1 MMSNWFKALSAVVIG
16 LCAFRLRAIS
26 AKGNSSTPDDE
37 DKDKNGYHSIEL
49 SMAWIDKPPYTT
61 SPANGSKDNELHGMI
76 RDALYRYI
84 SYDCGWAWKIVFLQN
99 AVRVNSEFG
108 MVELLRQNK
117 VHFAAPIFEP
127 INRQYSEFP
136 FLKLV
141 DYPGTEFITT
151 EEDTNKLKVVLD
163 TVLKSWPLF
172 AVTLILTAIAG
183 VIEWALDTYWN
194 SEEFPRSFIKG
205 SWDGFWW
212 SFISMTTVGYG
223 DKSPK
228 SIVARIFS
236 VMWIL
241 LGLIIMAIFM
251 ANVTSALTASSMD
264 LEPTSLAGAKIAV
277 LGNGTEYQ
285 QAIEED
291 AHPIVYHKIDDVIQ
305 AVKSKEVDGMFLDRF
320 TASYYQTRNKLKSL
334 ITVKKL
340 ELQRD
345 VGVLFSKD
353 RKFLADCLLN
363 FHSSSIWSSVQTI
376 TSSFKL
382 TQQKQARN
390 VNLFD
395 ESSPPHYRVYV
406 HIAWGIGRNA
416 FHWNF
421 VGHLYQKKEKGQ
433 TEYRTRSSG
442 QQRNDNRHNPRGP

>member
-1 MMSNWFKALSAVVIG
+1 MKIIHCTQNDFEKGRTIEMILTYPIQFLFRYSFAISSTMMSNWFKVLSAVVIG

-183 VIEWALDTYWN
+183 VIEWAL
-194 SEEFPRSFIKG
+194 
-205 SWDGFWW
+205 
-212 SFISMTTVGYG
+212 VGLTWYIEIN
-223 DKSPK
+223 
-228 SIVARIFS
+228 IV
-236 VMWIL
+236 ML
-241 LGLIIMAIFM
+241 HD
-251 ANVTSALTASSMD
+251 AN
-264 LEPTSLAGAKIAV
+264 
-277 LGNGTEYQ
+277 
-285 QAIEED
+285 
-291 AHPIVYHKIDDVIQ
+291 
-305 AVKSKEVDGMFLDRF
+305 
-320 TASYYQTRNKLKSL
+320 
-334 ITVKKL
+334 
-340 ELQRD
+340 
-345 VGVLFSKD
+345 
-353 RKFLADCLLN
+353 
-363 FHSSSIWSSVQTI
+363 
-376 TSSFKL
+376 
-382 TQQKQARN
+382 
-390 VNLFD
+390 
-395 ESSPPHYRVYV
+395 
-406 HIAWGIGRNA
+406 
-416 FHWNF
+416 
-421 VGHLYQKKEKGQ
+421 
-433 TEYRTRSSG
+433 
-442 QQRNDNRHNPRGP
+442 